1 MKLLIGTNMF
11 HFILINNLQS
21 TITYVIIDS
30 HALKW
35 NKLLYWNNVEEHIQF
50 QL

>member
-30 HALKW
+30 HAL
-35 NKLLYWNNVEEHIQF
+35 NKNNIKMHI
-50 QL
+50 